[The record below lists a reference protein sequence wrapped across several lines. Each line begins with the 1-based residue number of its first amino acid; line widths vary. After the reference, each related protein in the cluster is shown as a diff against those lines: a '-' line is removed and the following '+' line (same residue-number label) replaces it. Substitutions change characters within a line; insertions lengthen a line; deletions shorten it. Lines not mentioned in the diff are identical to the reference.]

1 MQLEA
6 LAKAAKGILN
16 WEQPILTFGL
26 WMAILLIAW
35 RDLLPYSIAMLFFA
49 QVGLLLVFGSWTAF
63 GHEDAVLV
71 GGRQAPSGQRL
82 TILGRLRKFHDT
94 LGSTQHRLHKMNTAL
109 LKVRRCCFVGVWGL
123 GGVGC
128 VFTPCLL
135 CQFVHV
141 ERPPA
146 HAPFL
151 VRPACAGSVAVCAS
165 TADTVHW
172 VGFHDVHALF
182 PQAWWHGDNGS
193 AAVH

>member
-109 LKVRRCCFVGVWGL
+109 LKVRRCCFVGVWGVGWCGVCVHAVLAESVCTCGETPGARAFSCSACLRWECRCVCFHRGYCSL
-123 GGVGC
+123 GG
-128 VFTPCLL
+128 
-135 CQFVHV
+135 
-141 ERPPA
+141 
-146 HAPFL
+146 
-151 VRPACAGSVAVCAS
+151 
-165 TADTVHW
+165 
-172 VGFHDVHALF
+172 F
-182 PQAWWHGDNGS
+182 P
-193 AAVH
+193 